1 MISGFIKVSVAKR
14 RLKQTVEE
22 VSRLKNERK
31 KIMDVSNELRSALNK
46 VLYLQLIYKIF
57 SSTRGN

>member
-1 MISGFIKVSVAKR
+1 MAKR

-31 KIMDVSNELRSALNK
+31 KIMDVSNELRAALNK
-46 VLYLQLIYKIF
+46 VIKI
-57 SSTRGN
+57 NI

>member
-1 MISGFIKVSVAKR
+1 MISGFIKVSLTKR

-31 KIMDVSNELRSALNK
+31 KIMDVSNELRAALNK
-46 VLYLQLIYKIF
+46 VIKI
-57 SSTRGN
+57 NI